1 MLELNRA
8 GVGDDI
14 RRLGFQPNGVSWR
27 KLDGSVITKLSSEI
41 FENDPTRIACL
52 PLNRLGKVLSEH
64 LKKYPQV
71 DILFDHLVTGIGQD
85 NEKAWVHANTP
96 EGPKK
101 IEADYIVGCD
111 GANSQVRRSLFGDW
125 EFPGKTWD
133 RQIVATNASCTMAL
147 QLAHRTDQIRRFTMT
162 LTSSS
167 GMTRISSSIRSIIS
181 WPQRSLT
188 TECGGF
194 LMES

>member
-8 GVGDDI
+8 GVGDDV
-14 RRLGFQPNGVSWR
+14 RRLGFQPKGFSWR
-27 KLDGSVITKLSSEI
+27 KLDGSVITKLSAEI
-41 FENDPTRIACL
+41 LEDDPTRIACL

-64 LKKYPQV
+64 LQKYSKAN
-71 DILFDHLVTGIGQD
+71 ILFDHLVTGIGQD
-85 NEKAWVHANTP
+85 DNKAWVDVNTP

-133 RQIVATNASCTMAL
+133 RQIVATNVSFVMAL
-147 QLAHRTDQIRRFTMT
+147 QLAYRADEYITG
-162 LTSSS
+162 L
-167 GMTRISSSIRSIIS
+167 
-181 WPQRSLT
+181 L
-188 TECGGF
+188 
-194 LMES
+194 